1 LFFLIAFTM
10 DQLTFGNRL
19 RLLRINQELSQENI
33 ADLLDMTQSAYSK
46 IERGNR
52 SVTLDFLIRA
62 SGVFNL
68 KLSQMIAYCEGS
80 LSLSEIILEM
90 DL

>member
-1 LFFLIAFTM
+1 M
-10 DQLTFGNRL
+10 DQFVFGTRL
-19 RLLRINQELSQENI
+19 RLLRINQDLSQENI

-62 SGVFNL
+62 ADIFNL
-68 KLSQMIAYCEGS
+68 RLSRLIAYCEGS
-80 LSLSEIILEM
+80 VPLAEIIREM

>member
-1 LFFLIAFTM
+1 M
-10 DQLTFGNRL
+10 DQLTFGSRL

-62 SGVFNL
+62 ASIFNL
-68 KLSQMIAYCEGS
+68 KLSEMIAYCEGS
-80 LSLSEIILEM
+80 LPLSAVLREM
-90 DL
+90 DS